1 MNRFFVLLIGIFF
14 FLTASFANA
23 GNDYICAQSDNLFCG
38 KNTTFSPLGKVAGA
52 FQVYNYSFVFGS
64 AQRMS
69 KRVIFLDLSGKLI
82 GIYAVPEAATAIQG
96 SCVIFPFEAR
106 TGNSICFKQG
116 ELPQVTWLDG
126 EHFELYQ

>member
-1 MNRFFVLLIGIFF
+1 
-14 FLTASFANA
+14 
-23 GNDYICAQSDNLFCG
+23 
-38 KNTTFSPLGKVAGA
+38 
-52 FQVYNYSFVFGS
+52 
-64 AQRMS
+64 MS

-126 EHFELYQ
+126 